1 MNNSSFLDHYTP
13 QITAVEISA
22 KDLGTA
28 AGQQIVKMLKGKENN
43 SRHLLSYNLLLRG
56 STRGK

>member
-1 MNNSSFLDHYTP
+1 MNIININGSP
-13 QITAVEISA
+13 NKNGNKKAIAE
-22 KDLGTA
+22 
-28 AGQQIVKMLKGKENN
+28 KMLKGKENN